1 MNTIRV
7 TVLKPQAF
15 DLLQTLAKLNLITI
29 EKEKSDELIDVV
41 KRIRNK
47 VENPPSL
54 EEITAEV
61 EKIRSEMYASQPKN
75 LIST

>member
-1 MNTIRV
+1 MNT
-7 TVLKPQAF
+7 
-15 DLLQTLAKLNLITI
+15 N
-29 EKEKSDELIDVV
+29 ELIDAV

-61 EKIRSEMYASQPKN
+61 EKIRTEMYAVAS
-75 LIST
+75 

>member
-1 MNTIRV
+1 MNTVNV

-15 DLLQTLAKLNLITI
+15 DLLQTLAQLNLITI

-61 EKIRSEMYASQPKN
+61 EKIRSEMYG
-75 LIST
+75 